1 MPRNLWKT
9 ASILLLALIVALPA
23 RPQGVEHTQL
33 QAVKDLASKIF
44 GDNTVAEP
52 VNPCQASP
60 PCGCPAP
67 PNDGACKCDQ
77 LFSGSPN
84 QKLLARTWYYGWAL
98 RNGTAADISCARTQL
113 QSHLTNQEAFGHYSI
128 STSTDEALTSSHFQ
142 LWAAGM
148 AGAYLIAETSGKAWT
163 FTPRTTDT
171 SVLTP
176 VNRWWLDEKK
186 LWDTLATTT
195 GTAGVVD
202 APGARF
208 PTTDNPP
215 STNLVY
221 RNLVYKELQRNWP
234 QSTPPQWAT
243 DQYYTGGWILDK
255 MIQLNPTV
263 NVVAPISG
271 YTPIVRLHETLCL
284 YRQGTEWLEYF
295 PLLRSADDPVFW
307 VQNRSGQ
314 PHALASVGGR
324 PVNPPVK
331 PANSSTAMTLTQING
346 LVSGFATCPPS
357 TAF

>member
-1 MPRNLWKT
+1 MSKNLWKVV
-9 ASILLLALIVALPA
+9 SSMLLLALVVALPA
-23 RPQGVEHTQL
+23 RPQGIEHTQL

-44 GDNTVAEP
+44 GDTTVAEP

-113 QSHLTNQEAFGHYSI
+113 QSHITNQETFGHYSI
-128 STSTDEALTSSHFQ
+128 STSTDEALTTSHFQ

-148 AGAYLIAETSGKAWT
+148 AGAYLIAETSGKAWS
-163 FTPRTTDT
+163 FVPRTTDT

-186 LWDTLATTT
+186 LWDALAN
-195 GTAGVVD
+195 GTSVID

-208 PTTDNPP
+208 GTTDNPP

-221 RNLVYKELQRNWP
+221 RNLVYDELIRSWP

-255 MIQLNPTV
+255 MIQLDPTI

-271 YTPIVRLHETLCL
+271 YTPQVRLHDTLCI
-284 YRQGTEWLEYF
+284 YRQGAQWLEYF
-295 PLLRSADDPVFW
+295 PQMRVVDGPVFW
-307 VQNRSGQ
+307 VQNRTGQ
-314 PHALASVGGR
+314 PHSLATVGGT

-331 PANSSTAMTLTQING
+331 PANWSTLFSPTQFTG
-346 LVSGFATCPPS
+346 LVSGAVSCPPS
-357 TAF
+357 NAF